1 MSPSTWRDTPSPK
14 ALRALRAG
22 VFALAC
28 LPFLRLVLFGLTDR
42 LGVNPI
48 EFVTRSTGTWTLV
61 LLLVTLAVT
70 PLRRLAGLPWLIR
83 LRRMLGL
90 FAFFYGSL
98 HLATYLWLD
107 QFFDVAAIVKDVLKR
122 PFITVGFAAWSL
134 MLPLAMTSTHG
145 WVRRLGGRNWQR
157 LHYAVYAI
165 AVLGVTHYWWLVKKD
180 ITDPVRY
187 AAVLALL
194 LGYRLYWRL
203 RVP

>member
-1 MSPSTWRDTPSPK
+1 
-14 ALRALRAG
+14 
-22 VFALAC
+22 
-28 LPFLRLVLFGLTDR
+28 
-42 LGVNPI
+42 
-48 EFVTRSTGTWTLV
+48 
-61 LLLVTLAVT
+61 
-70 PLRRLAGLPWLIR
+70 
-83 LRRMLGL
+83 
-90 FAFFYGSL
+90 
-98 HLATYLWLD
+98 
-107 QFFDVAAIVKDVLKR
+107 
-122 PFITVGFAAWSL
+122 